1 MSRPAHDRPSPEQP
15 PIAMLQA
22 ATLDSAALDV
32 VTRAREVLDA
42 LLDEVRRD
50 LAPRAGRASVELKP
64 DGSPVTPHDRA
75 TDELLTS
82 RLLAAFPSHG
92 VISEEAGHV
101 APDGDWTWVIDPIDG
116 TSNFISGLPYWCVSV
131 ALCLEGA
138 PALGIIEAPA
148 LSQRFTAIAGR
159 GAEERVGGR
168 DRRLQVGE
176 RVDLRDRTSSY
187 VPGLY
192 SGGAARDL
200 TADGVTLNARIMGAA
215 ALDLAMVANGTS
227 PLAVALGPHVWDVA
241 AGGLL
246 VLEAGGACAGATARP
261 LLPLV
266 AGRDYGSEVVRT
278 AGATD
283 EATVHA
289 ALAAITRGRAARA
302 AGRSGLTQP
311 VTQPAVQPWAE

>member
-1 MSRPAHDRPSPEQP
+1 MSRPTHDVTTSGQP

-22 ATLDSAALDV
+22 AVLDTAALDV
-32 VTRAREVLDA
+32 VTQARAVLDEV
-42 LLDEVRRD
+42 LDEVRRE
-50 LAPRAGRASVELKP
+50 LAPLAGRADVELKP

-75 TDELLTS
+75 TDALLTS
-82 RLLAAFPSHG
+82 RLLEAFPSHG

-116 TSNFISGLPYWCVSV
+116 TSNFIAGLPYWCVSV

-159 GAEERVGGR
+159 GAAERVGGR
-168 DRRLQVGE
+168 DRLLQVGD
-176 RVDLRDRTSSY
+176 RVDLRDRTSSH

-200 TADGVTLNARIMGAA
+200 TTDGVTLNARIMGAA

-227 PLAVALGPHVWDVA
+227 PLAVTLGPHVWDVA

-283 EATVHA
+283 EETVRA
-289 ALAAITRGRAARA
+289 ALTAVTRGRAART
-302 AGRSGLTQP
+302 AGRP
-311 VTQPAVQPWAE
+311 DVTQPAATPWAE